1 MKSGNEGGP
10 KAGVLWQRRAWLAQ
24 ALLLAAPCARAAPPV
39 VPLALS
45 DGLNQK
51 FADALLREL
60 AEGAGVRW
68 QVSRVPFSRVLRMTE
83 AGEALGFGVS
93 PSRERDA
100 QLVFSE
106 AVFRS
111 GVWAVGRAEGD
122 APITSIA
129 SLKGRKVCASRQA
142 RLGAELDMA
151 AGRDFTVHAVPGDL
165 GSRLRMLE
173 AGRCDVLLV
182 THFNEPRQAR
192 HRPTPAEG
200 AAGLHRGPPGF
211 APGGPRAGPESGPRG
226 SSGRHRA
233 PRAGR
238 ALNRPQPAAWPQ
250 DSSVQPLAASNGRL
264 QVPAWG

>member
-1 MKSGNEGGP
+1 MTSGNEGGP

-93 PSRERDA
+93 PSRDRDA

-182 THFNEPRQAR
+182 THFNE
-192 HRPTPAEG
+192 HPALLQQRIRD
-200 AAGLHRGPPGF
+200 AGFDPDKL
-211 APGGPRAGPESGPRG
+211 AIGPRPLKELPVYIAAR
-226 SSGRHRA
+226 RA
-233 PRAGR
+233 SPLAAHVP
-238 ALNRPQPAAWPQ
+238 ALNRALADRQAAI
-250 DSSVQPLAASNGRL
+250 GRL
-264 QVPAWG
+264 VQDGP